1 MIRIEVI
8 TASPIFLAGLVQVLD
23 GSGIDVTARSS
34 QANPPRRTD
43 VVLLDAEVLCVTA
56 LHLITELA
64 AQTPVLVVNHASE
77 ADSAPY
83 LRAGASGIIHKS
95 GSVACIIRAIQ
106 ALAAGSG
113 PSPCLCDATQST
125 LGCTGP
131 VAQEEVAAPDGNLS
145 DREKQVLRQIS
156 RGLTHGQIATRLGI
170 SPHTVDT
177 YVKRIR
183 AKLGVGNKAE
193 LTRVALLGQQ
203 TAAYTPVQTTGRTHG
218 SEQLLKLGRSLGHL
232 AQQGAAA
239 R

>member
-1 MIRIEVI
+1 MIRTEAI

-43 VVLLDAEVLCVTA
+43 VVLLDAEALCVA
-56 LHLITELA
+56 SLQQITELA
-64 AQTPVLVVNHASE
+64 AQAPVLVVNHASE

-83 LRAGASGIIHKS
+83 LRAGASGVIHKN

-106 ALAAGSG
+106 ALAAGSR
-113 PSPCLCDATQST
+113 PTPCLCGPTQPS
-125 LGCTGP
+125 LESTGP
-131 VAQEEVAAPDGNLS
+131 AAQEGMSAPDGNLS
-145 DREKQVLRQIS
+145 DRETQVLRQIS

-203 TAAYTPVQTTGRTHG
+203 TGAYTTGRTHN
-218 SEQLLKLGRSLGHL
+218 SEHLLGLGRSLGQL